1 MMPLSPEWTE
11 WSGQP
16 EELVRE
22 DRFPLTR
29 LIHFEPSAHVAEGG
43 LEATG
48 EREESIG
55 FLINVSRGGL
65 CVLTRWAPVEG
76 TILRIRVPL
85 PVPRAE
91 IPTLAEV
98 RWVRELPDALHQ
110 GYATGLKFVL

>member
-1 MMPLSPEWTE
+1 MTPFPPEWAE

-16 EELVRE
+16 DDRDRE

-29 LIHFEPSAHVAEGG
+29 LLHFAPSAHVAEGG
-43 LEATG
+43 YGATG

-55 FLINVSRGGL
+55 FLINVSSGGL
-65 CVLTRWAPVEG
+65 CVLTRWALVEG

-98 RWVRELPDALHQ
+98 RWVRELPDVLHQ
-110 GYATGLKFVL
+110 GYATGLRFVL